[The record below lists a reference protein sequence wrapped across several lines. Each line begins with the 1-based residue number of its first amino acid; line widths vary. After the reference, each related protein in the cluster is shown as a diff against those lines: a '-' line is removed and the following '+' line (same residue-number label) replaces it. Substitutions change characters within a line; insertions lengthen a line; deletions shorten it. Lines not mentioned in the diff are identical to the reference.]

1 MEAVDAPFRLFGCFR
16 GPELFGGF
24 TVGLL
29 GNWIGGQPYSM
40 LTPYLGI
47 LYPQTDAK
55 YVTRISTQK
64 EIAGAF
70 ATFLKNEF
78 DSVQFRFVP
87 EVVDVQPFIWEGF
100 EAGVRYTYRLPLG
113 SLNSVLE
120 NMDSTRRNNL
130 STAEKQGIQVERDA
144 AFEDVMKLTS
154 LTFQRQQLAATF
166 RPTAERVETVLR
178 KAGRCMGFLARSCD
192 GAPLSAAWI
201 VWDDRRAYYLL
212 GGYDN
217 SFRSNNAMALAL
229 WRAI

>member
-1 MEAVDAPFRLFGCFR
+1 M
-16 GPELFGGF
+16 
-24 TVGLL
+24 
-29 GNWIGGQPYSM
+29 
-40 LTPYLGI
+40 
-47 LYPQTDAK
+47 
-55 YVTRISTQK
+55 
-64 EIAGAF
+64 
-70 ATFLKNEF
+70 
-78 DSVQFRFVP
+78 P

-178 KAGRCMGFLARSCD
+178 KAGRCMGFLARSRD

-229 WRAI
+229 WRAIQFTSVELGLSEFDFEGSMVAPIERFFRKFGGTLMPTFTVSYRRPVSLWQRLERRFVRLLRSRRVDRPHVMSCG